1 MKKKN
6 ITQETE
12 ENIGENFPSKK
23 QDNLNTVEKIQNY
36 IQNNSKKV
44 ITYSIVIIAITA
56 LFFLIK
62 NKLESDSLENK
73 EEASVS
79 LARILPYYNEANYE
93 VALKGEPSVTIRG
106 EKVIGLTEI
115 VENYEG
121 LEEGKVAALY
131 AGNSLLN
138 LNKFEESKKYFEIAL
153 KSEANTVLEGAN
165 AGMGV
170 ALESL
175 KDYANAVKF
184 YTTASELGVTPGS
197 KNRYAYFAGICYEKG
212 GNKDKAIEIYKDI
225 ILESASEYVGLS
237 KARLVRLGTVIE

>member
-6 ITQETE
+6 FTQETE
-12 ENIGENFPSKK
+12 ENIGEKFPLKK
-23 QDNLNTVEKIQNY
+23 QDNLNTIEKIQNY
-36 IQNNSKKV
+36 IQNNSKKI
-44 ITYSIVIIAITA
+44 ITYSIIVIAVTA
-56 LFFLIK
+56 LFFFIK
-62 NKLESDSLENK
+62 NKFESDAVEKK

-79 LARILPYYNEANYE
+79 LARILPYYNEANYD
-93 VALKGEPSVTIRG
+93 VALKGEPTVTIRG

-131 AGNSLLN
+131 AGNCLLN

-175 KDYANAVKF
+175 KDYANASK
-184 YTTASELGVTPGS
+184 YYEEASKLGVTVGS
-197 KNRYAYFAGICYEKG
+197 KNRYAFFSGICYEKA
-212 GNKDKAIEIYKDI
+212 GNKDKAIEIYKEI
-225 ILESASEYVGLS
+225 ILEAGSEYVGLS
-237 KARLVRLGTVIE
+237 KARLIRLGTVIE